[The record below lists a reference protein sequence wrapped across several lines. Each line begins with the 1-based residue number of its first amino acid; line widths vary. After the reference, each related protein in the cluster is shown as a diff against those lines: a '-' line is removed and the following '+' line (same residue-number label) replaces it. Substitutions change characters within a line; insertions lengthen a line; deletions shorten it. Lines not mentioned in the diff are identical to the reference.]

1 MRTGGS
7 AFLAKIVGCMST
19 LSPMTGSEIE
29 LTYLLIVG
37 SEIGCVCTNYMLALL
52 LVAGNEDESF
62 ETDVLGSPCHCHCHY
77 HCLLNH
83 SQGDSSMY
91 ASWMG
96 EGVATCMLNLVP
108 HHT

>member
-1 MRTGGS
+1 MRTGS

-19 LSPMTGSEIE
+19 LSLMTGSEIE
-29 LTYLLIVG
+29 STYLLTVG
-37 SEIGCVCTNYMLALL
+37 SCVCTNYMLALS

-62 ETDVLGSPCHCHCHY
+62 ETDVLGSPCHYHC

-83 SQGDSSMY
+83 SQGDPSMY

-96 EGVATCMLNLVP
+96 AGEATCMLNLVP